1 VSVAPS
7 STTDSTTD
15 STAEGGFDFDVIV
28 IGAGYGGFDAAKHA
42 ADHGLRVA
50 IVESRDMGGTCVN
63 RGCVPSKALLAASG
77 RVRELADADHLRG
90 FGIHAAPV
98 RFERQK
104 IADHA
109 RQLVETIRAN
119 LTRTLERAGA
129 TILRGKGRLDG
140 HQRVAVREASGVERV
155 HTARDVILA
164 TGSDPFVPPGIET
177 DGRTVFTSDEAIN
190 LEWLPRWI
198 AIIGSGYIGLE
209 FADVYTALGC
219 EVTMI
224 EALDRVMPTFDP
236 DITRI
241 AARHLIESR
250 DIDARAGV
258 LASRITPGSPVRIE
272 LVDMATREPVDTL
285 EVDAVLVATGRVPVS
300 AELNLAAVG
309 VETQRGFIPVD
320 DSMRVLAGGVPVPHL
335 WAVGDVTGKMMLAH
349 TAAAQGTVA
358 VDNILGHPRRID
370 YRSIPA
376 ATFTHPEISSV
387 GLSESE
393 ARDLAAGEGFELGIV
408 RSYFKANSKALAELE
423 SDGLLKLLFRKD
435 TGEVL
440 GAHIYGLHAA
450 DLIQEIANAVARRQ
464 GVGQLAGEVHTHPT
478 LSEVVEVA
486 YKQAAMA
493 VASPVAVGV

>member
-1 VSVAPS
+1 MSALPVPVQPELA
-7 STTDSTTD
+7 
-15 STAEGGFDFDVIV
+15 AAGFDFDVIV

-50 IVESRDMGGTCVN
+50 IVESREMGGTCVN

-77 RVRELADADHLRG
+77 RVRELADADHLKG

-109 RQLVETIRAN
+109 RQLVETIRTN
-119 LTRTLERAGA
+119 LTRTLERSGV
-129 TILRGKGRLDG
+129 TILRGKGRLEG
-140 HQRVAVREASGVERV
+140 PQRVGVRELSGVDRTY
-155 HTARDVILA
+155 TARDVIIA

-198 AIIGSGYIGLE
+198 TIIGSGYIGLE

-236 DITRI
+236 DIAKI
-241 AARHLIESR
+241 AARHLIDSR
-250 DIDARAGV
+250 EIDARSGV
-258 LASRITPGSPVRIE
+258 LASRIIPGCPVRIE
-272 LVDMATREPVDTL
+272 LVDMATREPVETL

-300 AELNLAAVG
+300 RDLNLASMG
-309 VETQRGFIPVD
+309 VETNRGFIPVD
-320 DSMRVLAGGVPVPHL
+320 DNLRVLKAEQPVPHL

-358 VDNILGHPRRID
+358 VENILGHERRID

-387 GLSESE
+387 GLSEAD
-393 ARDLAAGEGFELGIV
+393 ARSLAAGEGFELGSV

-464 GVGQLAGEVHTHPT
+464 GVSQLATEVHTHPT
-478 LSEVVEVA
+478 LSEVVEAA
-486 YKQAAMA
+486 YKQAALA
-493 VASPVAVGV
+493 LTGA

>member
-1 VSVAPS
+1 MSDGS
-7 STTDSTTD
+7 
-15 STAEGGFDFDVIV
+15 FDFDVIV

-42 ADHGLRVA
+42 ADHGLRTA
-50 IVESRDMGGTCVN
+50 IIESRDMGGTCVN

-77 RVRELADADHLRG
+77 RVRELADAEHLKG

-109 RQLVETIRAN
+109 NQLVATIRTN
-119 LTRTLERAGA
+119 LTKTLERAGV
-129 TILRGKGRLDG
+129 TIIRGTGRLEG
-140 HQRVAVREASGVERV
+140 PQKVGVREMSGVDRV
-155 HTARDVILA
+155 LSGRDVIIA

-177 DGRTVFTSDEAIN
+177 DGRTVFTSDEAVS
-190 LEWLPRWI
+190 LEWLPRWL

-236 DITRI
+236 DIAKL
-241 AARHLIESR
+241 AARKLIDGR
-250 DIDARAGV
+250 DIDARAGL
-258 LASRITPGSPVRIE
+258 LARKVTPGCPVTIE
-272 LVDMATREPVDTL
+272 LADMGTKELVETL
-285 EVDAVLVATGRVPVS
+285 EVDAVLVATGRVPTS
-300 AELNLAAVG
+300 AELNLAALG
-309 VETQRGFIPVD
+309 VETERGFIPVD
-320 DSMRVLAGGVPVPHL
+320 DQMRVLVGGEPLPHL

-358 VDNILGHPRRID
+358 IDNILGHARAID

-387 GLSESE
+387 GLSEVD
-393 ARDLAAGEGFELGIV
+393 AKALAAKEGFELGTV

-423 SDGLLKLLFRKD
+423 SDGLMKLLFNKAS
-435 TGEVL
+435 GEVL

-464 GVGQLAGEVHTHPT
+464 SVQHLANEVHTHPT

-486 YKQAAMA
+486 YKQAALA
-493 VASPVAVGV
+493 VA

>member
-1 VSVAPS
+1 MSDS
-7 STTDSTTD
+7 SSG
-15 STAEGGFDFDVIV
+15 SFDFDVMV

-42 ADHGLRVA
+42 AEHGLKVA

-63 RGCVPSKALLAASG
+63 RGCVPSKALLAAAG
-77 RVRELADADHLRG
+77 RVRELADAEHLRG

-109 RQLVETIRAN
+109 RQLVETIRTN
-119 LTRTLERAGA
+119 LTRTLERSGV
-129 TILRGKGRLDG
+129 TILRGKGRIDG
-140 HQRVAVREASGVERV
+140 SQRVVVRESGGGLER
-155 HTARDVILA
+155 TYSARDVIIA

-177 DGRTVFTSDEAIN
+177 DGRTVFTSDESIN

-198 AIIGSGYIGLE
+198 AIIGSGYIGRE

-236 DITRI
+236 DIAKL
-241 AARHLIESR
+241 AARHLIDGR
-250 DIDARAGV
+250 DIDARSGV
-258 LASRITPGSPVRIE
+258 LAQKVSPGCPVRIE
-272 LVDMATREPVDTL
+272 LVDMATREPVETL

-300 AELNLAAVG
+300 RDIGLATIG

-320 DSMRVLAGGVPVPHL
+320 DTMRVLAGGAPVPHL

-349 TAAAQGTVA
+349 TAAAQGAVA
-358 VDNILGHPRRID
+358 VDNILGHARRID

-387 GLSESE
+387 GLSEAE
-393 ARDLAAGEGFELGIV
+393 ARELAGQQGFELGSV

-423 SDGLLKLLFRKD
+423 DNGLMKLLFRKD

-450 DLIQEIANAVARRQ
+450 DLIQEVANAVARRQ
-464 GVGQLAGEVHTHPT
+464 SVLQLANEVHTHPT

-493 VASPVAVGV
+493 VASARPALVEA